1 MLQCN
6 RENSFFF
13 KVLFSEVF
21 SEAAIH
27 PRGKPSAPSPSL
39 VLRTRWLRIG
49 LSFNHLLLARD
60 CESGAFWPQHL

>member
-1 MLQCN
+1 MNPAFQGTI
-6 RENSFFF
+6 
-13 KVLFSEVF
+13 SELF

-27 PRGKPSAPSPSL
+27 PRGKPSDPPPSR

-49 LSFNHLLLARD
+49 LSFNHSLLARD